1 MKNLIIAAFV
11 MLSASFVNA
20 QTAPATAPAA
30 TTTTA
35 APVKVKRTYTK
46 RVQTAPAAATTAT
59 GTTQTAP
66 TAATT
71 TAPVKAKR
79 VRKPKAEMTPATG
92 AATTAPTTTA
102 PAAGKMATK
111 SNSTYVPKSNSTYV
125 PKSLGKDAKGHDI
138 LLGPNG
144 GQYYIGS
151 TGKKEYLKKSAKMKV
166 N

>member
-1 MKNLIIAAFV
+1 

-20 QTAPATAPAA
+20 QTAPAATTTTA

-46 RVQTAPAAATTAT
+46 RAQTAPAAATTT
-59 GTTQTAP
+59 TTTTQTAP
-66 TAATT
+66 AAATT
-71 TAPVKAKR
+71 TAPMKAKR
-79 VRKPKAEMTPATG
+79 VRKPKVEVTPATG
-92 AATTAPTTTA
+92 TATTAPTTTTTA
-102 PAAGKMATK
+102 PTAAGKMATK
-111 SNSTYVPKSNSTYV
+111 TNSTYV
-125 PKSLGKDAKGHDI
+125 PKSLGKDAKGHEI

-151 TGKKEYLKKSAKMKV
+151 TGKKEYLKKAQKMKV